1 MVFEVVGV
9 TCIVSVLEVCC
20 LTAFLLL
27 FLLLR
32 YK

>member
-1 MVFEVVGV
+1 MVSEVLGV

-20 LTAFLLL
+20 LTAFPLLL
-27 FLLLR
+27 LLLK